1 MAKDSTP
8 FNVDKLFSR
17 NSIVTVILIAMI
29 VLLAPT
35 VNALPSGIDDHK
47 AHAFDSL
54 PDSQTV
60 HMG

>member
-1 MAKDSTP
+1 MAKDSPP

-35 VNALPSGIDDHK
+35 VNALPSGIGDQK
-47 AHAFDSL
+47 AHAFDTL
-54 PDSQTV
+54 PNGQAV